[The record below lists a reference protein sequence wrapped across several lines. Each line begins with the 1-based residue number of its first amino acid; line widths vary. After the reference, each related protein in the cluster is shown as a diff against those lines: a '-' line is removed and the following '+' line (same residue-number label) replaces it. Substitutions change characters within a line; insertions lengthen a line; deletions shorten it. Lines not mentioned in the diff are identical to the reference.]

1 MDQKSYTMDALYRK
15 YDKFSAPS
23 FRISLNGKELSP
35 SKFYI
40 ATLEVEQRADGTAGG
55 CSFTVEGQYDPEKQK
70 WVNSLSSLVKVG
82 AKLSVTGG
90 YVSQKELFYGYV
102 DDYTIEF
109 PEDGAPRI
117 SVSGLDGLGYLMNSQ
132 KPIYAG
138 KKKTKEIVKTILNQ
152 SVSAGFAR
160 KVKVGALTGFE
171 TPVIKAS
178 GDDWKFL
185 NEVATIY
192 GASLFVINGEM
203 IFDDVASK
211 TTPILTLT
219 QGKSLR
225 FFEKRVSL
233 AHQVGKVEIWGRDEN
248 QKAIIG
254 SATRVTVGGMGKS
267 AAQLVPALAKA
278 TLREY
283 NEFVRT
289 QQECKTMAQNRL
301 NAIAMGLVSGKG
313 RCIGVPELIPGR
325 YIKIVGGD
333 PESNGTYFVT
343 RVRHLFEA
351 EGYQTEFE
359 VKGAKA

>member
-1 MDQKSYTMDALYRK
+1 M
-15 YDKFSAPS
+15 
-23 FRISLNGKELSP
+23 
-35 SKFYI
+35 
-40 ATLEVEQRADGTAGG
+40 
-55 CSFTVEGQYDPEKQK
+55 
-70 WVNSLSSLVKVG
+70 
-82 AKLSVTGG
+82 
-90 YVSQKELFYGYV
+90 
-102 DDYTIEF
+102 
-109 PEDGAPRI
+109 
-117 SVSGLDGLGYLMNSQ
+117 
-132 KPIYAG
+132 
-138 KKKTKEIVKTILNQ
+138 
-152 SVSAGFAR
+152 
-160 KVKVGALTGFE
+160 
-171 TPVIKAS
+171 
-178 GDDWKFL
+178 
-185 NEVATIY
+185 
-192 GASLFVINGEM
+192 FVINGEM

-233 AHQVGKVEIWGRDEN
+233 AHQVGKVEVWGRDEN

-325 YIKIVGGD
+325 SSKIVGGGPD
-333 PESNGTYFVT
+333 SNGTYFVT